1 MAPEL
6 SLVIPLY
13 NEEEVFEI
21 LKARLLQVLDN
32 ADISMEIVLVNDG
45 SSDKTEQL
53 IKNLTLLDNRF
64 VGLSLSRNFG
74 HQLALSAGLKYA
86 SATKAIMILDGD
98 LQDPP
103 ELWKPF
109 YEKLK
114 EGYDVVYAIRANRKE
129 GFFLKMAYKVYYRI
143 MKHVANLK
151 IPIDAGD
158 FCMISRRVN
167 NLMIKFPEESRYM
180 RGIRTWIGFRQTGFP
195 YSREERKAGKS
206 KYTLRKL
213 IQLAYLGFFNF
224 SDFPIK
230 VIKRIGYLGI
240 ALAFGYLLY
249 SLYMKFFVHEEVP
262 RGFNGI
268 LFAVVILGSIQFIAI
283 GLIGEYLVRVFF
295 QTKGRPLFLVDWIV
309 KNSSL
314 KKYEYDHHQNEIHTV
329 KRKENVHSNQES
341 S

>member
-1 MAPEL
+1 MIPEI

-13 NEEEVFEI
+13 NEEEVFKI

-32 ADISMEIVLVNDG
+32 AHLTMEIVLVNDG
-45 SSDKTEQL
+45 STDNTEQL
-53 IKNLTLLDNRF
+53 IKNLTLVDGRF

-74 HQLALSAGLKYA
+74 HQMALSAGLQYA

-109 YEKLK
+109 YEKLQ

-129 GFFLKMAYKVYYRI
+129 GFFLKIAYKLYYRI

-167 NLMIKFPEESRYM
+167 NLMKSFPEESRYM
-180 RGIRTWIGFRQTGFP
+180 RGIRSWIGFKQIGFS

-213 IQLAYLGFFNF
+213 IQLAQLGFFNF

-240 ALAFGYLLY
+240 ALGVGYLLY
-249 SLYMKFFVHEEVP
+249 SIYQKFFGHENVP
-262 RGFNGI
+262 QGFNGI
-268 LFAVVILGSIQFIAI
+268 LFSIVMLGSIQFIAI

-295 QTKGRPLFLVDWIV
+295 QTKGRPLFLIDWVV
-309 KNSSL
+309 KNSNL
-314 KKYEYDHHQNEIHTV
+314 KKSEYESATMKSIL
-329 KRKENVHSNQES
+329 
-341 S
+341 

>member
-1 MAPEL
+1 MVPEL

-13 NEEEVFEI
+13 NEEEVFDL
-21 LKARLLQVLDN
+21 LKVRLLQVLDR
-32 ADISMEIVLVNDG
+32 ADLPIEIVLINDG
-45 SSDKTEQL
+45 STDTTEQL
-53 IKNLTLLDNRF
+53 IKDLTLLDNRF

-74 HQLALSAGLKYA
+74 HQLALSAGLQHA

-129 GFFLKMAYKVYYRI
+129 GFFLKLAYKIYYRI

-167 NLMIKFPEESRYM
+167 NLMISFPEESRYM
-180 RGIRTWIGFRQTGFP
+180 RGIRTWIGFRQVGFP

-206 KYTLRKL
+206 KYT
-213 IQLAYLGFFNF
+213 YVN
-224 SDFPIK
+224 
-230 VIKRIGYLGI
+230 
-240 ALAFGYLLY
+240 
-249 SLYMKFFVHEEVP
+249 
-262 RGFNGI
+262 
-268 LFAVVILGSIQFIAI
+268 
-283 GLIGEYLVRVFF
+283 
-295 QTKGRPLFLVDWIV
+295 
-309 KNSSL
+309 
-314 KKYEYDHHQNEIHTV
+314 
-329 KRKENVHSNQES
+329 
-341 S
+341 